1 MAIGGADPYTQLYLL
16 RNHSILSATYPVEWS
31 EPISI
36 PKKKKKK
43 PHKSKYSKSENSSIY
58 LLSLLF

>member
-36 PKKKKKK
+36 QTHTHTHTHTHTQIKVQQK
-43 PHKSKYSKSENSSIY
+43 
-58 LLSLLF
+58 

>member
-36 PKKKKKK
+36 PKKKKK